1 MSFCSVEYA
10 VFLIAVVGLYWLLPH
25 TKRWILLLAASY
37 VFYGCWNAKYLLLIF
52 AETLLSYLIAKKI
65 SQRDG
70 YQKRYLALGVVLTL
84 ALLFFFKYLGF
95 AQSNLMRLFG
105 FSDEVIRERLWNILL
120 PVGISFYTFQ
130 CISYMADVYR
140 EKAECEERF
149 GVYALYIAFFPQL
162 VAGPIERSSD
172 IIPQLKKE
180 QHFSYERFTYGLKL
194 IAWGAF
200 KKMIIADFFA
210 YYVETVYE
218 NVYVK
223 PGGSMVFATVLFAFE
238 IYCDFSG
245 YSDIARGSASLMGI
259 RLMENFR
266 APYLSQNIQ
275 EFWRRW
281 HISLSSWLKDYIY
294 IPLGGSRKGKISYV
308 RNIMITFGLSGLWHG
323 ANWTYVLWGLMH
335 GVYHIF
341 EKAVKRCKA
350 ERYMIVWVNRLLT
363 FCACLLG
370 WIFFRASSIRDAWYI
385 ITHMFSGIGS
395 IKTYVISAYQGL
407 YITKY
412 IFVQMVLVL
421 AVLFFYDLASLKTDV
436 IAWIG
441 KQRVGVRWSIYSVFM
456 SFFAVSYILW
466 GSSGSQFIYF
476 QF

>member
-1 MSFCSVEYA
+1 MSFCSLEYA
-10 VFLIAVVGLYWLLPH
+10 VFLAVVVGVYWLLPH
-25 TKRWILLLAASY
+25 TKRPIMLLAASY

-52 AETLLSYLIAKKI
+52 AETLLSWLIAKKI
-65 SQRDG
+65 GRRDAH
-70 YQKRYLALGVVLTL
+70 QKKYLVLGVVLTL
-84 ALLFFFKYLGF
+84 SLLFFFKYLGF
-95 AQSNLMRLFG
+95 AQYNLMRLFG
-105 FSDEVIRERLWNILL
+105 FSDAAIRERLWNILL
-120 PVGISFYTFQ
+120 PVGISFYSFQ

-140 EKAECEERF
+140 DKAECEEHF
-149 GVYALYIAFFPQL
+149 GLYALYIAFFPQL

-172 IIPQLKKE
+172 IIPQLKE
-180 QHFSYERFTYGLKL
+180 ERHFSYERFTYGLKL

-223 PGGSMVFATVLFAFE
+223 PGGSMVIATALFAFE
-238 IYCDFSG
+238 VYCDFSG

-259 RLMENFR
+259 RLMENFK

-294 IPLGGSRKGKISYV
+294 IPLGGSRGGKLKYI
-308 RNIMITFGLSGLWHG
+308 RNILITFGVSGLWHG
-323 ANWTYVLWGLMH
+323 ANWTYCLWGLTH
-335 GVYHIF
+335 GVYQLF
-341 EKAVKRCKA
+341 EKAVKRREAK
-350 ERYMIVWVNRLLT
+350 RFLMVWLNRMLT
-363 FCACLLG
+363 FFACLLG
-370 WIFFRASSIRDAWYI
+370 LIFFRASSLRDAWYVV
-385 ITHMFSGIGS
+385 THMFSGIGR
-395 IKTYVISAYQGL
+395 IKTYLIAAYQGL

-412 IFVQMVLVL
+412 IFVQAVLVL
-421 AVLFFYDLASLKTDV
+421 AVLFLYDLISLKTDV

-441 KQRVGVRWSIYSVFM
+441 KQSVGVRWITYSVFM
-456 SFFAVSYILW
+456 SFFVVSYVLW